1 MDRDPTRSGGD
12 VVAEE
17 WNAQSTVDL
26 RRYGR
31 ILWRR
36 KLLVALVTAAFAL
49 AGFVA
54 AGDDTVKAYV
64 SSAEVLVKPIT
75 ANPLQG
81 PSRVDQA
88 VDLETEGRILE
99 STAVAQLA
107 AAKLATADSPE
118 TLTERVTTAVSPDTQ
133 ILRVSYRAEDAA
145 AAQAGAQAFADAY
158 LEYKTNEA
166 VNAVRAV
173 TDRIQANIGDLDGQ
187 MKAANATM
195 AANLPDSPAY
205 TQAQG
210 SRDVLIAQIAQLRN
224 QIATY
229 TAVDIVPGAV
239 IRPAGT
245 STPQRSRRL
254 PVPLV
259 AGLGLLAGMAL
270 AVVRDRFDDR
280 LHSADEIREAAG
292 LPLLASVPRRRGAR
306 RRERIVRPYTPDAE
320 AYQRLASNVA
330 AAAST
335 TGARRIVV
343 TSASAGEGKSTVAA
357 NMATALARTKRV
369 ALVSA
374 DLRLPTLHEFFT
386 CDAAASLND
395 LLEGRVTAPDVAASP
410 QRNLDIYASRPTT
423 GHPAQELQSPAM
435 RQLLDQLGE
444 THDVVILDAPPI
456 LPVADT
462 LPLAAAADATI
473 LVVHEGAT
481 TGAALHHTTE
491 QLVQVGTRL
500 LGVVVNQAARTRGSR
515 DYYRAPE
522 ASRRREH
529 WTRLRRVADAD
540 ADFVDL
546 AERLAPR
553 DDQWQDP
560 VPESVKVAPV
570 SGTNRQS

>member
-1 MDRDPTRSGGD
+1 M
-12 VVAEE
+12 AEE
-17 WNAQSTVDL
+17 WNQSTIDL
-26 RRYGR
+26 RHYGR

-36 KLLVALVTAAFAL
+36 KLLVAFVTAAFAL

-54 AGDDTVKAYV
+54 ARDDTVRAYV

-107 AAKLATADSPE
+107 ATKLATTDSPE
-118 TLTERVTTAVSPDTQ
+118 TLTDRVTTAVSPDTQ
-133 ILRVSYRAEDAA
+133 ILRVSYRAESAA
-145 AAQAGAQAFADAY
+145 DAQAGAQAFADAY

-166 VNAVRAV
+166 VSAVRAV
-173 TDRIQANIGDLDGQ
+173 TERIQANIGNLEGQ
-187 MKAANATM
+187 VKAANAAM

-210 SRDVLIAQIAQLRN
+210 SRDVLTAQIAQLRN
-224 QIATY
+224 QITTY

-245 STPQRSRRL
+245 PAPQRSRQL

-259 AGLGLLAGMAL
+259 AGLGLMVGMAV
-270 AVVRDRFDDR
+270 AVVRDRLDDR
-280 LHSADEIREAAG
+280 LHSADEIREVVG
-292 LPLLASVPRRRGAR
+292 LPVLAAVPRRRWAR

-320 AYQRLASNVA
+320 AFQRLASNLAVA
-330 AAAST
+330 AAS

-343 TSASAGEGKSTVAA
+343 TSPSAGEGKSTVAA
-357 NMATALARTKRV
+357 NMAAALARTRRV

-374 DLRLPTLHEFFT
+374 DLRLPTLDEFFRI
-386 CDAAASLND
+386 DAAASLND
-395 LLEGRVTAPDVAASP
+395 LLEGRAAACEVAATP
-410 QRNLDIYASRPTT
+410 QPNLEVYASRPTT
-423 GHPAQELQSPAM
+423 GHPAQQLQSPAM
-435 RQLLDQLGE
+435 SRLLDDLGE
-444 THDVVILDAPPI
+444 THDVVVLDAPPI

-473 LVVHEGAT
+473 LVVRQGAT
-481 TGAALHHTTE
+481 TGAALHHTAE

-500 LGVVVNQAARTRGSR
+500 LGVVVNRSARTRGSR
-515 DYYRAPE
+515 YYYRAPQ
-522 ASRRREH
+522 ATGRRVP
-529 WTRLRRVADAD
+529 WPRLRREVEDLDDAD
-540 ADFVDL
+540 VLDL
-546 AERLAPR
+546 AERLAPG

-560 VPESVKVAPV
+560 VPESVNVAPA
-570 SGTNRQS
+570 SATKRQS